1 MDRSTYFGNPPI
13 NILGLIPG
21 KTTKARVQDMT
32 LKDDVQ
38 SVEIENLVDDNH
50 LKIQNLSMI
59 VACIKP
65 EMREFRTRAE
75 GLTFFFYKDVLESL
89 RIHLPKPLGA
99 PPDRLANGFLRL
111 GEYIENSLFGKP
123 PSLIQTKS
131 KEVWQLGWDFEPFHA
146 VLTLE
151 RSEQL
156 TKKPMVYLIYGD
168 NDLLLLKEKEERK
181 SLRRFKSYF
190 KKQIEQ

>member
-1 MDRSTYFGNPPI
+1 MNRSNYIGNLPI

-21 KTTKARVQDMT
+21 KTTKARVKEMT
-32 LKDDVQ
+32 LKNNAE
-38 SVEIENLVDDNH
+38 SVEIENLTDENR

-59 VACIKP
+59 VACLTPEIK
-65 EMREFRTRAE
+65 ELQTMAE
-75 GLTFFFYKDVLESL
+75 GLTFFFYKDILESL
-89 RIHLPKPLGA
+89 RIHLRKPLGA

-123 PSLIQTKS
+123 PSLIQLKS
-131 KEVWQLGWDFEPFHA
+131 KDIWQLGWDFEPFHL

-151 RSEQL
+151 WSDQL

-181 SLRRFKSYF
+181 SLRRFKNYF
-190 KKQIEQ
+190 KKQMEQ

>member
-21 KTTKARVQDMT
+21 KTTKARVQEMT
-32 LKDDVQ
+32 LKNNVE
-38 SVEIENLVDDNH
+38 SVEFENLADENH

-59 VACIKP
+59 VACMKPKIK
-65 EMREFRTRAE
+65 ELQTSAE

-89 RIHLPKPLGA
+89 RIHLPKPMGKPPKPLASGFHCLGKW
-99 PPDRLANGFLRL
+99 
-111 GEYIENSLFGKP
+111 IENYLYHKP
-123 PSLIQTKS
+123 PSLIQTES
-131 KEVWQLGWDFEPFHA
+131 NEIWQLGWDFEPFHV

-151 RSEQL
+151 WSDHL

-168 NDLLLLKEKEERK
+168 NDLLLLKEREERR
-181 SLRRFKSYF
+181 SLRRFKNYF
-190 KKQIEQ
+190 KKQMEQ